1 MIGAAVIVGVLTW
14 FGLPRRRR
22 GRSIRLRAR
31 DDARPVV
38 LSAALLV
45 VAAQL
50 RAGSSP
56 EDSWRRALGPGV
68 SVRDGVPD
76 VSALVG
82 PARRRSAG
90 GGDASRAAAVVVA
103 AGVARSLGAPLA
115 GVLEH
120 VAGSVAAEEEAA
132 AELDAAL
139 AGPRATARVLAW
151 LPVLGLVVAGLLGAD
166 PLAVVLGGGI
176 GTASAV
182 LGAGLLVLG
191 RLWTRGLLRRAGAG
205 RVGG

>member
-1 MIGAAVIVGVLTW
+1 MVVVAVVVGVLAS
-14 FGLPRRRR
+14 FGMPRRRR
-22 GRSIRLRAR
+22 APGTRRSAR
-31 DDARPVV
+31 VHERPVV

-56 EDSWRRALGPGV
+56 DDAWRRALGSGV
-68 SVRDGVPD
+68 TVRDGVPTA
-76 VSALVG
+76 SALSG
-82 PARRRSAG
+82 PVPRRGLRS
-90 GGDASRAAAVVVA
+90 GDEGRAAAVLVA

-120 VAGSVAAEEEAA
+120 VAGAVAADEEAA

-151 LPVLGLVVAGLLGAD
+151 LPVLGLAVAGLLGAD
-166 PLAVVLGGGI
+166 PLRVLLGGGI
-176 GTASAV
+176 GTAAAA
-182 LGAGLLVLG
+182 AGLGFLVLG
-191 RLWTRGLLRRAGAG
+191 RVWTHALLRRAGGG
-205 RVGG
+205 RG

>member
-1 MIGAAVIVGVLTW
+1 MIVGAVVVVAVLAW
-14 FGLPRRRR
+14 VGLPRRRR
-22 GRSIRLRAR
+22 GRAVPRREQ
-31 DDARPVV
+31 DATRPVV

-56 EDSWRRALGPGV
+56 EDSWRRVLGPGV
-68 SVRDGVPD
+68 PVVDGVPD
-76 VSALVG
+76 ASALVG
-82 PARRRSAG
+82 PVRRGRAG
-90 GGDASRAAAVVVA
+90 SGDASRAAAVVVA

-120 VAGSVAAEEEAA
+120 VAGSLAADEEAA

-166 PLAVVLGGGI
+166 PLAVLLGGGI
-176 GTASAV
+176 GTASAA

-191 RLWTRGLLRRAGAG
+191 RLWTRGLLRRAGGG
-205 RVGG
+205 RA